1 VRARHVLVAL
11 VLVAGLA
18 GCSDEQAEEA
28 AAPVKTAVGEATKE
42 AKEAGQ
48 EAREAGYLTALAA
61 IDRSLADQKED
72 ALRAGRSIC
81 QDVKE
86 GKDEET
92 VVKNAANAFEVDS
105 SKAEKIVTAT
115 KTALC
120 D

>member
-1 VRARHVLVAL
+1 LA
-11 VLVAGLA
+11 LVAGLA
-18 GCSDEQAEEA
+18 GCSDEEADKA

-42 AKEAGQ
+42 AKEAGKEASK
-48 EAREAGYLTALAA
+48 EAREAGFLTALAA
-61 IDRSLADQKED
+61 IDRSLADQKDD

-81 QDVKE
+81 EDVKQ

-105 SKAEKIVTAT
+105 GKAEKIVTAT